1 MKRGKGDDDDE
12 KVGPMFP
19 RLHVNDTTDKG
30 GPRAPPRNKMALY
43 EQFSVPFQRFN
54 PNSNSSNSLPLTP
67 SSIMG
72 NDPDRS
78 CIFPVRL
85 PSQTNIH
92 RAESDISHQS
102 NGANLDTLSAQIEQR
117 KDVRKKGE
125 GHLQVSSSRQ
135 KTGMSVES
143 ILTGEIIDSP
153 VRQTNKILDEEDQ
166 HCSVSNI
173 LHKGDA
179 CVRQESNDIEHS
191 DDLLNS
197 EGSDDLSKISTL
209 ENLSS
214 LKLSPDGVAQILGQ
228 QLFWKARR
236 RITNQ
241 QRMYAVQVFELHRL
255 IKVQQL
261 IAGSSDLLLEDA
273 AAILGKFPLQESTPK
288 SLSLEVVVEPQ
299 TQNHKQQDHSENL
312 NRKSEC
318 SAENGVGKTSFT
330 YQSYGSH
337 LSNYTPFPGNPQ
349 QENAGTQSFNPSP
362 GHQWLI
368 PVMSPSEGLVYKP
381 FPGLGFNGPVYGG
394 CGPFGQGPLD
404 GTVMNPTYGV
414 PNFHQAIA
422 VSPFIPPSS
431 YAYFPPHGVPAAIN
445 QPTSGS
451 VVEQATQFV
460 AHGSHDQNN
469 NSSLVGAGFDT
480 HNQTPCNL
488 SNQKFGTISHV
499 TKSRPTRERGL
510 AGSPGE
516 KAPGIRI
523 EKSSSFTVPLV
534 SDEVVQSLE
543 TRQKPQVI
551 RVVPHNS
558 RSATVSAARI
568 FQSIQEE
575 RKQYDLV

>member
-1 MKRGKGDDDDE
+1 MKRGKSDDDE

-54 PNSNSSNSLPLTP
+54 PNSNSSNSLPPTP

-72 NDPDRS
+72 SDPERS
-78 CIFPVRL
+78 CLFPVRL
-85 PSQTNIH
+85 HHP
-92 RAESDISHQS
+92 AESYISHQS
-102 NGANLDTLSAQIEQR
+102 NGANLDTLSAQPDQR
-117 KDVRKKGE
+117 KDMSKKGQ
-125 GHLQVSSSRQ
+125 GKLQVSPSRH
-135 KTGMSVES
+135 KTAMSVES
-143 ILTGEIIDSP
+143 VLTGEIIDSP
-153 VRQTNKILDEEDQ
+153 VRQTKKIPDEEGQ
-166 HCSVSNI
+166 RCSVSNI
-173 LHKGDA
+173 SRLHNSDA
-179 CVRQESNDIEHS
+179 CIREESNDIEHS

-214 LKLSPDGVAQILGQ
+214 LKLSPDGVVQILGQ

-236 RITNQ
+236 KITNQ

-273 AAILGKFPLQESTPK
+273 AILGKFPLQEESTPK

-312 NRKSEC
+312 NRESEC

-330 YQSYGSH
+330 YQNYGSH
-337 LSNYTPFPGNPQ
+337 FSNYTPFPGNPQ
-349 QENAGTQSFNPSP
+349 QESSGSQCFNQSP

-381 FPGLGFNGPVYGG
+381 FPGPGFNGAVYGG
-394 CGPFGQGPLD
+394 CGPFGQGPSE
-404 GTVMNPTYGV
+404 GTVMNPNYGV

-431 YAYFPPHGVPAAIN
+431 YAYFPPHGVPAAMN
-445 QPTSGS
+445 QSASGS
-451 VVEQATQFV
+451 VVEQASQFV
-460 AHGSHDQNN
+460 AHSSHDQNS
-469 NSSLVGAGFDT
+469 NSSLVRANFDT
-480 HNQTPCNL
+480 HNQSPCNL

-499 TKSRPTRERGL
+499 TKSRSTREREL
-510 AGSPGE
+510 ASSPTE
-516 KAPGIRI
+516 KAQGIRI

-534 SDEVVQSLE
+534 SDEDFQSFE

-575 RKQYDLV
+575 RKQYDIV